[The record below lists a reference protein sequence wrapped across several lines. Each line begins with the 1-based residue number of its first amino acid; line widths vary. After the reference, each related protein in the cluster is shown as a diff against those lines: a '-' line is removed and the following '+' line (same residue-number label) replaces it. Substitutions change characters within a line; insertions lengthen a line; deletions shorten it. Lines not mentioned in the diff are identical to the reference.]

1 MAVKSLATAFV
12 NLVPGTKDFESKVK
26 KDLSGAMDAAGKDG
40 GERVG
45 SGLLDG
51 IKRFAAPIAAVL
63 GTVAIG
69 AFVKDA
75 VKAASDLSESQN
87 AIRVTFGAAAAEIQK
102 LGAEAATQ
110 LGLSNTQFNE
120 IAVRFSSFAKTISGP
135 GGNVAKTLEEMSG
148 RAADFASVMN
158 IEVAEAAQIFQSGL
172 AGETEP
178 LKRFGIDL
186 SEAAV
191 KAYAYA
197 NGIATAGKE
206 LTESEKVQARYGLL
220 LQSTAQVQ
228 GDFANTSD
236 GLANGLRILRASFED
251 VKANIGSAFLPFM
264 ALGVAAINGLMG
276 PLREATAGF
285 AEFGNKMGEVYA
297 SAGGGMAGFQ
307 AMFTSIIDS
316 ITAFFTGGGLI
327 QAFQNMAV
335 MREQI
340 LYAIL
345 DALPGIIEGIIAFIP
360 QFVTFITGTLIPN
373 MVAQFSAIVTTIVTL
388 LSTALPQLITAV
400 ATILPQIVTALVGMI
415 PTLVTTLLGLVPM
428 LLESALTLFQSLV
441 TALVTVIP
449 MIVTTI
455 IGMLPTLMETI
466 ISMLPSII
474 DAAISL
480 FNGIIE
486 GLVTIIP
493 VLLTAIIDMLPS
505 LIESILSMLPDI
517 ILAAVDLFLGLVTGL
532 LGALPDILTA
542 IIDMIPELVS
552 TLVGMIPDIID
563 AGIELFLGLID
574 GLAKATPEI
583 IVAIVDM
590 IPKLVEALVDAIPQL
605 IDAGFEM
612 LKGLVKGIMDNAP
625 RIIKGIAKSLG
636 DLLLGSVKAIFGIK
650 SPSRE
655 FYSIGEQLMAGLT
668 NGISENQRHA
678 MRAMESVADLMN
690 AGFGDATV
698 SGTVTATGSL
708 GAAQVANVSSPVGDF
723 QRVMDVNAAGSKT
736 VNYYAAP
743 NNSVDSEQALFT
755 ALKRAKVLAAW

>member
-1 MAVKSLATAFV
+1 MAATSLATAFV
-12 NLVPGTKDFESKVK
+12 NLVPGTKDFEKKVK
-26 KDLSGAMDAAGKDG
+26 SDLSGAMDSVGKDG

-45 SGLLDG
+45 GGLLDG
-51 IKRFAAPIAAVL
+51 IKRFAGPIAAVL
-63 GTVAIG
+63 STVAIG
-69 AFVKDA
+69 GFVKDA

-87 AIRVTFGAAAAEIQK
+87 AIRVTFGAAASEIQK

-120 IAVRFSSFAKTISGP
+120 IAVRFSSFAKNIAGP
-135 GGNVAKTLEEMSG
+135 GGNVTKTLEDMTG

-158 IEVAEAAQIFQSGL
+158 IEVSEAAQIFQSGL

-220 LQSTAQVQ
+220 MQSTSQVQ

-264 ALGVAAINGLMG
+264 ALGVAAINGIMG
-276 PLREATAGF
+276 PIKEATQSF
-285 AEFGNKMGEVYA
+285 ADFGNRMSEVYA

-316 ITAFFTGGGLI
+316 ISAFFTGGGLI

-345 DALPGIIEGIIAFIP
+345 DALPAIIEGIVAFIP
-360 QFVTFITGTLIPN
+360 QFVTFITGTLIPSLL
-373 MVAQFSAIVTTIVTL
+373 AQFSAIVTSVVTL
-388 LSTALPQLITAV
+388 MSTAIPQLITAV
-400 ATILPQIVTALVGMI
+400 AQILPQLVTALVSMV
-415 PTLVTTLLGLVPM
+415 PTLVTTLLSLIPM
-428 LLESALTLFQSLV
+428 LLSAALTLFQSLI
-441 TALVTVIP
+441 TAIITVVP
-449 MIVTTI
+449 MIVTTLV
-455 IGMLPTLMETI
+455 GMLPTLVETLV
-466 ISMLPSII
+466 SMLPGIVQAGI
-474 DAAISL
+474 EL
-480 FNGIIE
+480 FNGIVD
-486 GLVTIIP
+486 GLITIVP
-493 VLLTAIIDMLPS
+493 VLLTAILDMLPS
-505 LIESILSMLPDI
+505 LIESLLSMLPDI

-532 LGALPDILTA
+532 LEALPDILTA
-542 IIDMIPELVS
+542 IIDMIPKLVT
-552 TLVGMIPDIID
+552 TLVGMIPEIID

-574 GLAKATPEI
+574 GLSEALPDI
-583 IVAIVDM
+583 IVALIDM
-590 IPKLVEALVDAIPQL
+590 IPKLTEALISTIPQL
-605 IDAGFEM
+605 IAAGFEL

-625 RIIKGIAKSLG
+625 RILKGIAKAIG
-636 DLLLGSVKAIFGIK
+636 DLLLGAVKGIFGIK

-655 FYSIGEQLMAGLT
+655 FFSIGEQLMAGLT
-668 NGISENQRHA
+668 NGIKDSQRYA
-678 MRAMESVADLMN
+678 MRAMEDVANMMN
-690 AGFGDATV
+690 AGFGDASV
-698 SGTVTATGSL
+698 SGTVNATGALTGSVPL
-708 GAAQVANVSSPVGDF
+708 AISPVGDF
-723 QRVMDVNAAGSKT
+723 QRTMDANAAGSKT

-743 NNSVDSEQALFT
+743 NQSIDSEQALFT